1 MCWEHPIERR
11 PHGALGVASNRAS
24 DRSRR
29 GGDRSKPVALAAA
42 GGGPRGLPHGR
53 RIRLSQRRE
62 DLGMSIGTSIFLIAV
77 GAIIRYAV
85 TFHVSGVS
93 RPVIGLILIIA
104 GIVGVVLSLI
114 YMATARGRVVG
125 GPYEERR
132 P

>member
-1 MCWEHPIERR
+1 M
-11 PHGALGVASNRAS
+11 
-24 DRSRR
+24 
-29 GGDRSKPVALAAA
+29 PV
-42 GGGPRGLPHGR
+42 
-53 RIRLSQRRE
+53 
-62 DLGMSIGTSIFLIAV
+62 GTSIFLIAA

-104 GIVGVVLSLI
+104 GIVGLVLSLL
-114 YMATARGRVVG
+114 YMATARRRVVG